1 MSENYWFTKVIPS
14 CVACSGVIFG
24 VIQYM
29 QVAPLK
35 ADLAKEQEK
44 VRVQK
49 TLVKTSKEYQN
60 LQTLYLEEKAKRELR
75 DEELKGTARIEVEK
89 IKLEIEFEGVKKRLA
104 KLEKYSDYDAVV
116 GKLTSTE
123 KRLAEYEL
131 AYSELLSRAKELQ
144 KKLSLDDDLQKL
156 NKEKS
161 RLETILDC
169 MVKGCN
175 GNVFYSKYDD
185 KYEPVAFEQY
195 KSQLRVV
202 NKKIEIIYTSLAK
215 N

>member
-49 TLVKTSKEYQN
+49 SLVKTSKEYQD

-75 DEELKGTARIEVEK
+75 DEKLKGTARIEVEK
-89 IKLEIEFEGVKKRLA
+89 RKLEIELEAAQKRLA
-104 KLEKYSDYDAVV
+104 RLEKYFDYEAVV
-116 GKLTSTE
+116 EKLASTI
-123 KRLAEYEL
+123 KRLDEKES
-131 AYSELLSRAKELQ
+131 AYSELLSKTSKLQ
-144 KKLSLDDDLQKL
+144 QKLSLDEELKDL
-156 NKEKS
+156 NRDKS

-169 MVKGCN
+169 MVNGCS

-185 KYEPVAFEQY
+185 KYEPIAFEQY
-195 KSQLRVV
+195 KSQLNVV
-202 NKKIEIIYTSLAK
+202 NKKIEIIYTSLAQ